1 MDAARSFR
9 DLPIKPGGG
18 RRRGAPCRLRFDIA
32 WTQCRDSRALPR
44 RRRVLSGQL
53 RCRALELLLLPVQT
67 SLPAPGALEVV
78 PYVEAQ
84 PAELLGLDL
93 DPITVLE
100 AAQAAMV
107 GAGRDDVT
115 GLERVDRGDPLD
127 AARDLVGHVARVVVL
142 LEVPVHPQLYLKT
155 MRIGDLVGRHDVG
168 SDRAEG
174 VARLHLVERVAARR
188 QAAGG
193 AVDEV
198 RVAEDVAHRL
208 VSADAGRLLAD
219 DQRDLGVALEHPEL
233 EVVEEKQLHGSP
245 PDWSEA
251 RL

>member
-1 MDAARSFR
+1 MDAARSCQ
-9 DLPIKPGGG
+9 DLPIKSGGG
-18 RRRGAPCRLRFDIA
+18 RRREAPRRLRFDSA
-32 WTQCRDSRALPR
+32 WTQCRDSDALLR

-107 GAGRDDVT
+107 GAGRNDVA

-127 AARDLVGHVARVVVL
+127 AARDLVGHVTRVVVL
-142 LEVPVHPQLYLKT
+142 LEIAVDPQLYLKT
-155 MRIGDLVGRHDVG
+155 VRIGDLVGCHDER

-174 VARLHLVERVAARR
+174 IARLHLIERVAARR

-198 RVAEDVAHRL
+198 HVAE
-208 VSADAGRLLAD
+208 
-219 DQRDLGVALEHPEL
+219 E
-233 EVVEEKQLHGSP
+233 
-245 PDWSEA
+245 
-251 RL
+251 